1 MYSEHAR
8 VFNGKDVFSVSGHT
22 PTNPAYVRQNFGIHL
37 DTGHTIKLA
46 LDIEPASDRKDCR
59 YRIFGT
65 NCYEVYPDEGISSGR
80 YTEEFIL
87 KQEKECIEENIIL
100 KSV

>member
-8 VFNGKDVFSVSGHT
+8 VFNGKDVFSVSGQT
-22 PTNPAYVRQNFGIHL
+22 PTNPAYVRQNFGSHL